1 MRCLGRAMTAALL
14 AYVAP
19 AIADLIGTQ
28 VSGSAELDGTTE
40 NFFDPNSPAGFG
52 NSSSVNNVVISAS
65 STAKEDRLILFP

>member
-1 MRCLGRAMTAALL
+1 MTAALL

-19 AIADLIGTQ
+19 ATADLIGTQ

-40 NFFDPNSPAGFG
+40 KVFDPTGLANIPSA
-52 NSSSVNNVVISAS
+52 NNVVISAS